1 MCSISFSPPFSLPLL
16 AQVTGGLSIIEDS
29 IQQLDAVQKAW
40 NQRWLDIFASDN
52 GLYLGI
58 NEFASVIVVGAFIF
72 FAVGWVKDAIER
84 GIFPALTHVIWVLVI
99 VALLFN
105 NGTMLSSVTLGIRN
119 IINVQ
124 TRQVLNVQVGDISM
138 LEALNDVV
146 ISQQAKAE
154 IQQQYA
160 ECEAKEG
167 QAQIN
172 CFVQAG
178 ERARRVL
185 ENEYRAQGFWSAG
198 LQNLWNRIDRIS
210 QQVEQEYH
218 NGTNA
223 PNTDPLTTVLAN
235 TLLQTTTQAI
245 SQQFLKGWQWAFAN
259 ILELSMLLTGL
270 IGPIA
275 VAGSIIPLQGR
286 PLWAWLVGFF
296 SLGLA
301 KFSYNI
307 LVGLAATV
315 VVAADAQTQ
324 NDFGFLLLISVLA
337 PVLALAIAGGAG
349 MAVFR
354 GISGGVTRI
363 ISVGTSF
370 IPFPK

>member
-1 MCSISFSPPFSLPLL
+1 MFTVSSCLTLFTPLP
-16 AQVTGGLSIIEDS
+16 AQVTGGLSIIEDNV
-29 IQQLDAVQKAW
+29 QQLDAVQKAW
-40 NQRWLDIFASDN
+40 NERWLDIFASDN

-72 FAVGWVKDAIER
+72 FAVGWVKDAIDR

-105 NGTMLSSVTLGIRN
+105 NGAMLGSITLGIRN
-119 IINVQ
+119 VINAQ
-124 TRQVLNVQVGDISM
+124 TRQVLDVQIGDISM

-146 ISQQAKAE
+146 LSQQAKAE

-172 CFVQAG
+172 CFTEAG
-178 ERARRVL
+178 KKAKETLDR
-185 ENEYRAQGFWSAG
+185 EYKSRGFWSAG
-198 LQNLWNRIDRIS
+198 LQNLWDRTDQIS
-210 QQVEQEYH
+210 QRVEQEYR

-223 PNTDPLTTVLAN
+223 PNTDPLTTVLAS

-307 LVGLAATV
+307 MVGLAATV

-370 IPFPK
+370 IPFSK

>member
-1 MCSISFSPPFSLPLL
+1 MLASL
-16 AQVTGGLSIIEDS
+16 
-29 IQQLDAVQKAW
+29 
-40 NQRWLDIFASDN
+40 
-52 GLYLGI
+52 
-58 NEFASVIVVGAFIF
+58 
-72 FAVGWVKDAIER
+72 
-84 GIFPALTHVIWVLVI
+84 
-99 VALLFN
+99 
-105 NGTMLSSVTLGIRN
+105 TLGIRD

-124 TRQVLNVQVGDISM
+124 TRTVLNVQVGEISM

-146 ISQQAKAE
+146 ISQQAKAF

-172 CFVQAG
+172 CLLTAG
-178 ERARRVL
+178 QNARNEL
-185 ENEYRAQGFWSAG
+185 EQEYKAQGFWSAG
-198 LQNLWNRIDRIS
+198 LQNLWSRIEQVN
-210 QQVEQEYH
+210 QQVEQAYRSG
-218 NGTNA
+218 NST
-223 PNTDPLTTVLAN
+223 PNTDPLTTTIAG
-235 TLLQTTTQAI
+235 TLLQTGTQALA
-245 SQQFLKGWQWAFAN
+245 QQILKGWQWAFAN
-259 ILELSMLLTGL
+259 TLELSMLLTGL

-275 VAGSIIPLQGR
+275 VAGSVIPLQGR

-296 SLGLA
+296 SLGMA

-324 NDFGFLLLISVLA
+324 GDFGFLLLISVLA
-337 PVLALAIAGGAG
+337 PILALAIAGGAG

-363 ISVGTSF
+363 IAIGTSV